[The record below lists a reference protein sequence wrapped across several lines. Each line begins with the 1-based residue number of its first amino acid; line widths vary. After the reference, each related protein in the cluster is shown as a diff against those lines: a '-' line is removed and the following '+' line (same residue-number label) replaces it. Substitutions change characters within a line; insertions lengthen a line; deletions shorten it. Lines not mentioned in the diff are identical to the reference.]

1 MPRSRCM
8 LYGAFV
14 LRFKSKYKVDE
25 PPCLPT
31 SVFAFPPAAA
41 CTTLTGIWGYP
52 HGYPELHHELADSLH
67 AVLQSQTGSHFP
79 VLLLPPQLH
88 PNQHWHSALLSAGQ
102 SSCQQNYRVSLL
114 LTQSQ
119 HTQQAP
125 ALSKQQASTC
135 SQHAPS
141 LPHDGYHDCYP
152 TAGVSAL

>member
-1 MPRSRCM
+1 MRVCVCARVSSMQTVHMKATLAQHRHAADSPLTTCHDGSHPSAAP
-8 LYGAFV
+8 YG
-14 LRFKSKYKVDE
+14 
-25 PPCLPT
+25 C
-31 SVFAFPPAAA
+31 
-41 CTTLTGIWGYP
+41 
-52 HGYPELHHELADSLH
+52 PELHHELADSLH

-114 LTQSQ
+114 LTQIQ

-141 LPHDGYHDCYP
+141 LPHDGYHDSYP
-152 TAGVSAL
+152 TAGVPALKLQALL